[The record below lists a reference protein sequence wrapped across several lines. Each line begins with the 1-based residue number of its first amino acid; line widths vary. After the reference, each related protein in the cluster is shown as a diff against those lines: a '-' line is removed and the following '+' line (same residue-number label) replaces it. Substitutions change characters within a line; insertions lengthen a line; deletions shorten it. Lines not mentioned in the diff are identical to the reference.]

1 VNNATGIA
9 GTLRARL
16 VDVLV
21 QDEITVVAALELLR
35 RSS

>member
-1 VNNATGIA
+1 MIISIG

-16 VDVLV
+16 VDMPV
-21 QDEITVVAALELLR
+21 QDEITVMAALELLR

>member
-1 VNNATGIA
+1 VNKATGIA

-16 VDVLV
+16 VEVLV
-21 QDEITVVAALELLR
+21 QNENAVMRTELLR